1 MALHIG
7 KSFRFDNWS
16 STSSGSMI
24 VPRIMHAILRAWPDK
39 RSTVLLIAFSRLRT
53 CCGLAAEGT
62 TIAEVVTGATAFD
75 KLYIT
80 GNADAEIPLGPLK
93 LHGHF
98 DGTYLGSLLNDTH
111 SVDLKVELGTELDL
125 ATFQYRSQFNGSPSF
140 EAPQFHQF
148 EVGLPLKNREA
159 RSILISAV
167 PVNSS

>member
-62 TIAEVVTGATAFD
+62 TIAEVV
-75 KLYIT
+75 T